1 MVAATTLF
9 EGSYAHVEKEHAK
22 MVAIADKFGGISAGG
37 ENGIKGYQVTF
48 MIAYL
53 RDFCFNYSVVGE
65 SFETSCQWSK
75 V

>member
-1 MVAATTLF
+1 L
-9 EGSYAHVEKEHAK
+9 
-22 MVAIADKFGGISAGG
+22 VAIAEKYGGISAGG
-37 ENGIKGYQVTF
+37 ENGQNGYQLTF

-65 SFETSCQWSK
+65 SFETSCPWSK